1 MWDEEQERID
11 AQAAQEALVSN
22 LEKQQKR
29 LEAAEQTIAKLVK
42 AAEVMIDGYGK
53 PLPNFGECFG
63 GEKRLFE
70 ITRAIRLQQAVAE
83 AKQFLEK

>member
-29 LEAAEQTIAKLVK
+29 LEAAEQTIAKLVE
-42 AAEVMIDGYGK
+42 AAEVVNTKACWDRV
-53 PLPNFGECFG
+53 LAH
-63 GEKRLFE
+63 
-70 ITRAIRLQQAVAE
+70 AILE
-83 AKQFLEK
+83 AKQFLEQP